1 MIEAVGVVVPA
12 RDEAGTVGDAVRAAL
27 RALEACPVRSVVC
40 VVADRC
46 ADDTAGLARAAGA
59 VVLEQRAEL
68 ALGQVRDL
76 GTRHALALLGGDPA
90 RTWLLGSDADSV
102 VGPDWVTRH
111 LAHAAEGA
119 DVVTGRVEVVGLEA
133 ELSRRYR
140 GFLARET
147 RTPVHGADF
156 GVRGSAFLAV
166 GGYRPLS
173 SGEDRDLWWRL
184 VAAGFRA
191 AQSTDVV
198 VRTSGRVVGRAR
210 GGVADLLADLRAGA
224 EEVG

>member
-1 MIEAVGVVVPA
+1 MIDAVGVVVPA
-12 RDEAGTVGDAVRAAL
+12 RDEAGTVGEAVRAAL

-46 ADDTAGLARAAGA
+46 LDDTAERARAAGA

-76 GTRHALALLGGDPA
+76 GARHVLGLLGGDPA

-102 VGPDWVTRH
+102 VGPDWVARH
-111 LAHAAEGA
+111 LARAADGA
-119 DVVTGRVEVVGLEA
+119 DVVTGPVEVVGLEA

-140 GFLARET
+140 GFVARET
-147 RTPVHGADF
+147 RPTVHGADF
-156 GVRGSAFLAV
+156 GVRASAFLAV
-166 GGYRPLS
+166 GGYRALD

-184 VAAGFRA
+184 VSAGFRA
-191 AQSTDVV
+191 AGQTDVV

-210 GGVADLLADLRAGA
+210 GGVADLLADLA
-224 EEVG
+224 EAD